1 MALAV
6 PHHPQ
11 HSPTPLPDAA
21 LAARSILVY
30 GGTFDPPHRAHVE
43 LPTLVRDRL
52 GLELLLYIPASI
64 SPFKQDDEPTPG
76 PHRLAML
83 DLALREQPRTA
94 IWTVELDAPGVHYTV
109 DTLALLRSRVGLD
122 VPLHLLIGA
131 DHAREFHRW
140 REPDRILDLCKPAV
154 MMRPPD
160 TRESLAEAL
169 KPHWDEQMCERWLAA
184 IVDVPELDIA
194 ATEVRRRLAT
204 GEGTSDILAN
214 DVRAY
219 ISANELYR
227 SAAD

>member
-6 PHHPQ
+6 SQHPQ
-11 HSPTPLPDAA
+11 HTSSPPPDAA
-21 LAARSILVY
+21 LSARSILVY

-52 GLELLLYIPASI
+52 GLDLLLYIPASI
-64 SPFKQDDEPTPG
+64 SPFKQEEEPTPG

-83 DLALREQPRTA
+83 DLALRDQSGTA

-109 DTLALLRSRVGLD
+109 DTLDLLRSGVGPD
-122 VPLHLLIGA
+122 VRLYLLMGA

-140 REPDRILDLCKPAV
+140 REPERILELCQPAV

-160 TRESLAEAL
+160 TRASLAAAL
-169 KPHWDEQMCERWLAA
+169 KPHWDDEMCERWLAA
-184 IVDVPELDIA
+184 IVEVPELDIA

-204 GEGTSDILAN
+204 GEGTSDVLAN

-219 ISANELYR
+219 ISAHQLYW
-227 SAAD
+227 SVAD